1 MKDKV
6 WEKEKDRE
14 KGREKDNVKDRGT
27 DKLRDKEGHVNNHNQ
42 WWAIGKHNDLLYMSK
57 IVSNKMIWLRHS
69 VEDLL
74 TESAELSDKDQKEEW
89 EEPILV
95 INQAQIVDNLL
106 KEEETLLS
114 FKIDQYKVK
123 SY

>member
-1 MKDKV
+1 
-6 WEKEKDRE
+6 
-14 KGREKDNVKDRGT
+14 
-27 DKLRDKEGHVNNHNQ
+27 
-42 WWAIGKHNDLLYMSK
+42 
-57 IVSNKMIWLRHS
+57 MIWLRHS

-74 TESAELSDKDQKEEW
+74 TESAEPSDKDHKEEW

-95 INQAQIVDNLL
+95 INQVQIVDNLL

-123 SY
+123 SYQIEFKLV